1 MNGGEKTKYALIS
14 GGKWWRKARDTLR
27 LRSRGYHPSLCAHDV
42 ETFGTAHDK
51 PEAMILFGR
60 FVAPGRTGAL
70 EWGGAQG
77 ELISQIV
84 MRATPTGETGPFR
97 FNRLGKTR
105 SPKLH
110 MAA

>member
-1 MNGGEKTKYALIS
+1 MNDSEKTRDALIS
-14 GGKWWRKARDTLR
+14 GEKWRKEAQDTHR

-60 FVAPGRTGAL
+60 FVAPGRTGAV

-77 ELISQIV
+77 ELIPHINMGV
-84 MRATPTGETGPFR
+84 TPTGGSGPFR

>member
-1 MNGGEKTKYALIS
+1 MNDSEKTRDALIS
-14 GGKWWRKARDTLR
+14 GGKWRREAQDTHR
-27 LRSRGYHPSLCAHDV
+27 LRSRGYHPSLCTHDV

-60 FVAPGRTGAL
+60 FVASGWTGAV

-84 MRATPTGETGPFR
+84 MRATPTGESGPFR

>member
-1 MNGGEKTKYALIS
+1 MNGGKKTRDALIS
-14 GGKWWRKARDTLR
+14 GGKWRKEAQDTHR
-27 LRSRGYHPSLCAHDV
+27 LRSRGYHPSLCGYDMG
-42 ETFGTAHDK
+42 TFGTAHDN

-60 FVAPGRTGAL
+60 FFASGRTGAV

-84 MRATPTGETGPFR
+84 MRATPTGESGPFR

>member
-1 MNGGEKTKYALIS
+1 MNDSEKTRDALIS
-14 GGKWWRKARDTLR
+14 GGKWRKEAQDTHR
-27 LRSRGYHPSLCAHDV
+27 LRSRGYHPSLCTHDV

-51 PEAMILFGR
+51 PEAMIFFGR
-60 FVAPGRTGAL
+60 FVASGRTGAV

-84 MRATPTGETGPFR
+84 MRATPTGESGPFR